1 MTDIDMLLCPQ
12 RLGPALVDA
21 TDDHRWQTFDAA
33 LISGGKSNLTF
44 VLRSAAGELVLRRP
58 PQGELL
64 PSAHDMRRETR
75 VQQALAESEVPVARV
90 VLAVESPDLIGVP
103 FYVMSK
109 VDGHIIRETVPGG
122 YADTAADRVR
132 LTNALV
138 DTLAQ
143 LHRVDPGAVGL
154 SDFGRP
160 DGFLTRQLHR
170 WQAQSAA
177 SRAREVPALDELA
190 RRLTTTIPVG
200 APAALVHG
208 DFRLDNCMM
217 DVTDPGR
224 VAAVLDWEM
233 STLGDPLTDLGLLS
247 FYWTE
252 PGDPPVPLVPAVT
265 SQYGFPSRTHLLE
278 RYAARTGFDLTDFP
292 FYEAF
297 ARFKFAVIL
306 QGIAAR
312 SAAGAMGGQQFG
324 DLDEDVARVAESGL
338 AALHPTR

>member
-1 MTDIDMLLCPQ
+1 MTDIDMLLHPK
-12 RLGPALVDA
+12 RLGPALAEA
-21 TDDHRWQTFDAA
+21 TGDDRWRTFGAA

-44 VLRSAAGELVLRRP
+44 LLHSAAGELVLRRP
-58 PQGELL
+58 PEGELL

-75 VQQALAESEVPVARV
+75 VQHALADSDVPVARV

-109 VDGHIIRETVPGG
+109 VHGHIIRGTIPAG
-122 YADTAADRVR
+122 YADADADRVR
-132 LTNALV
+132 MTDALV

-143 LHRVDPGAVGL
+143 LHRVDPAAVGL

-160 DGFLTRQLHR
+160 EGFLTRQLHR

-177 SRAREVPALDELA
+177 TRTREVPVLDELA
-190 RRLTTTIPVG
+190 RSLTKALPTSP
-200 APAALVHG
+200 PATLVHG
-208 DFRLDNCMM
+208 DYRLDNCMM
-217 DVTDPGR
+217 DSSDPGSI
-224 VAAVLDWEM
+224 AAVLDWEM
-233 STLGDPLTDLGLLS
+233 STLGDPLTDLGLLA

-252 PGDPPVPLVPAVT
+252 PGDPPVPLVPDITA
-265 SQYGFPSRTHLLE
+265 QQGFPPRAYLLE
-278 RYAARTGFDLTDFP
+278 RYAARTGHDLTNFP

-324 DLDEDVARVAESGL
+324 DLEDDVVQVAASGL
-338 AALHPTR
+338 ATLHRS